1 MSSPTPPDATLL
13 WQDAE
18 DGVRQIPFRPG
29 QTVAAALTAAG
40 VRELRATRRGLDGE
54 GRGLHCGMG
63 VCQDCLVE
71 VDGEPNTRAC
81 MTKAQPG
88 MRLRYQD
95 FPGAARLPP
104 GPVPVPD
111 DAPLPAPEVVDLLIL
126 GGGAAGLSAAIAAR
140 RCGLDVL
147 VVEER
152 SALGGQ
158 YYKQPAPGLDAPAL
172 DAQQAEGG
180 ALAAAA
186 EASGAR
192 ILRGAELWGAFDL
205 DRLAIFDGTRTRLV
219 APRAVIV
226 AAGAYERP
234 HVVPGWTLPGVMT
247 TGAAQT
253 LWRSHRVLP
262 GRRILV
268 AGNGP
273 LNMQVA
279 CELAEGGAEV
289 VGVAEAAPHPWKR
302 PRAAMAMA
310 AVDPALAVKG
320 VRYLAA
326 LARRRVP
333 LLYGSVLSAVAR
345 TESGALRATLR
356 DARGEATFEADAI
369 LLGYGFL
376 PSHETLRALGAE
388 CRFDEARGQFVP
400 VRDGDTMTTV
410 PGLYAVGDCA
420 GLGGAPA
427 AREEGVIAAIA
438 AARRLG
444 RDVPPAMAT
453 EAEEARR
460 RLPTHRRFQAALWQ
474 VFAAPR
480 AGLLLADPTTVV
492 CRCEE
497 VTKGEID
504 AALAD
509 GAPALGELKRR
520 TRCGMGRCQGRYCGQ
535 LLAEHLAATQGR
547 HLDNFALFAP
557 RAPVKPIAIADIVA
571 LGAPERAP

>member
-1 MSSPTPPDATLL
+1 MPEPTLTWRDA
-13 WQDAE
+13 
-18 DGVRQIPFRPG
+18 DGAAREIAFRPG
-29 QTVAAALTAAG
+29 QNLAAALTAAG

-71 VDGEPNTRAC
+71 VDGEPNMRAC

-88 MRLRYQD
+88 MQLRHQD
-95 FPGAARLPP
+95 FPGAARLPD

-111 DAPLPAPEVVDLLIL
+111 DSPLPAPEAVDLLIL

-152 SALGGQ
+152 TALGGQ
-158 YYKQPAPGLDAPAL
+158 YYKQPAAGLDAPPL
-172 DAQQAEGG
+172 DPQQAEGS

-205 DRLAIFDGTRTRLV
+205 DRLAIFDGARTRLV
-219 APRAVIV
+219 APRAMIV

-273 LNMQVA
+273 LNLQVA
-279 CELAEGGAEV
+279 CELAAGGAEV
-289 VGVAEAAPHPWKR
+289 VAVAEAAPHPATR
-302 PRAAMAMA
+302 PSTAIAMAVADPGLA
-310 AVDPALAVKG
+310 AKG
-320 VRYLAA
+320 ARYLAA
-326 LARRRVP
+326 LARRRIP
-333 LLYGSVLSAVAR
+333 LRYATTLHAVAR
-345 TESGALRATLR
+345 GADGALRATLR
-356 DARGEATFEADAI
+356 GTRGEAAFEADAV

-388 CRFDEARGQFVP
+388 CVFDTARDQFVP
-400 VRDGDTMTTV
+400 LRDADTMTTV

-427 AREEGVIAAIA
+427 AREEGVIAAVA
-438 AARRLG
+438 VARRLG
-444 RDVPPAMAT
+444 QTIPSGMLAEQ
-453 EAEEARR
+453 EAARR
-460 RLPTHRRFQAALWQ
+460 RLVRHRRFQTALWQ
-474 VFAAPR
+474 LFAAPR
-480 AGLLLADPTTVV
+480 AGLSLADATTVV

-520 TRCGMGRCQGRYCGQ
+520 TRCGMGRCQGRSCGQ

-547 HLDNFALFAP
+547 PLDNFALFAP

-571 LGAPERAP
+571 LGTPETTP

>member
-1 MSSPTPPDATLL
+1 
-13 WQDAE
+13 
-18 DGVRQIPFRPG
+18 
-29 QTVAAALTAAG
+29 
-40 VRELRATRRGLDGE
+40 
-54 GRGLHCGMG
+54 MG

-88 MRLRYQD
+88 MQLRHQD
-95 FPGAARLPP
+95 FPGTARLPS

-152 SALGGQ
+152 AALGGQ
-158 YYKQPAPGLDAPAL
+158 YYKQPAPGLDAPSL
-172 DAQQAEGG
+172 DSQQAEGG

-192 ILRGAELWGAFDL
+192 ILRGAELWGAFAL
-205 DRLAIFDGTRTRLV
+205 DRLAIFDGARTRLV
-219 APRAVIV
+219 APRAMIV

-273 LNMQVA
+273 LNLQVA

-289 VGVAEAAPHPWKR
+289 VAVAEAAPHPSTR
-302 PRAAMAMA
+302 PGTAIAMAVADPGLA
-310 AVDPALAVKG
+310 AKG
-320 VRYLAA
+320 ARYLAA

-333 LLYGSVLSAVAR
+333 LRYATTLHAVAR
-345 TESGALRATLR
+345 GADGALRATLR
-356 DARGEATFEADAI
+356 GTRGEAAFAADAV

-388 CRFDEARGQFVP
+388 CVFDPARDQFVP
-400 VRDGDTMTTV
+400 RRDADTMTTV
-410 PGLYAVGDCA
+410 PG
-420 GLGGAPA
+420 
-427 AREEGVIAAIA
+427 RKE
-438 AARRLG
+438 
-444 RDVPPAMAT
+444 
-453 EAEEARR
+453 
-460 RLPTHRRFQAALWQ
+460 
-474 VFAAPR
+474 
-480 AGLLLADPTTVV
+480 
-492 CRCEE
+492 
-497 VTKGEID
+497 
-504 AALAD
+504 
-509 GAPALGELKRR
+509 
-520 TRCGMGRCQGRYCGQ
+520 
-535 LLAEHLAATQGR
+535 
-547 HLDNFALFAP
+547 
-557 RAPVKPIAIADIVA
+557 
-571 LGAPERAP
+571 